1 MWDVT
6 SKNIPNFDRMP
17 PAAPARGW
25 DTFALDLEILP
36 GGRKEAGVHYL
47 ACGLCVDGPS
57 CPDNVLATSMAND
70 NPLRLLVGASAIG
83 FQR

>member
-1 MWDVT
+1 MVNISVGCVDDNNWYSPQMVVYAKDRPMWDVT

-36 GGRKEAGVHYL
+36 GG
-47 ACGLCVDGPS
+47 P
-57 CPDNVLATSMAND
+57 
-70 NPLRLLVGASAIG
+70 
-83 FQR
+83 